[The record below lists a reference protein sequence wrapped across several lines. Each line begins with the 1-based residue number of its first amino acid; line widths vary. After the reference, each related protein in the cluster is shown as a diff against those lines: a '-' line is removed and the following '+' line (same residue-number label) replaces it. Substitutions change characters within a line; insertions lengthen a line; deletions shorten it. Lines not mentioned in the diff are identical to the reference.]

1 MSLPYRARRNLRRLF
16 VTLLVLILIA
26 ACVLLCWL
34 LWLHRYVV
42 YTQDGA
48 KLDFDQSL
56 EYPQGE
62 TAVPPDP
69 LPSVNIQYDDGKKP
83 EEEINTELVRFS
95 GYYVTLETLRAD
107 FDAVLQKL
115 EQLPHNSTVL
125 LDVKSIRSYSYY
137 STDVGM
143 IAPDFDTLLLDELIR
158 NLQDE
163 GHYIIARIPAFQE
176 YEYILENERERVP
189 HGLPRA
195 GGNGSLWL
203 DTTGPCYWMNPA
215 SDGTLTYLIQTI
227 TELRLLGFDEVV
239 LDGFR
244 FPDTD
249 LIEFKGDRQQALT
262 DTANTLVKTCATDT
276 FCVSFV
282 RSAPDLK
289 LPAGRTRLY
298 LEGVTATAAASYAAQ
313 AGFEDPALH
322 VVFLTDSGDTRYD
335 DFCVLRPL
343 DMMH

>member
-48 KLDFDQSL
+48 RLDFDQPL

-107 FDAVLQKL
+107 FDAVLQQL

-189 HGLPRA
+189 YGLPRA

-215 SDGTLTYLIQTI
+215 SDGTLAYLIQI
-227 TELRLLGFDEVV
+227 VSELRNKGFDEVV
-239 LDGFR
+239 FSDFR
-244 FPDTD
+244 YPETDKIKFPEDKD
-249 LIEFKGDRQQALT
+249 AVLNQ
-262 DTANTLVKTCATDT
+262 TATTLVKTCATER
-276 FCVSFV
+276 FAVSFT
-282 RSAPDLK
+282 RTKADLT
-289 LPAGRTRLY
+289 LPEGRTRLY
-298 LEGVTATAAASYAAQ
+298 LTGVAAADAAAAAQ
-313 AGFEDPALH
+313 ASGFEDPSVG
-322 VVFLTDSGDTRYD
+322 VVFLTEQNDTRYD
-335 DFCVLRPL
+335 AFCALRPL
-343 DMMH
+343 STLH